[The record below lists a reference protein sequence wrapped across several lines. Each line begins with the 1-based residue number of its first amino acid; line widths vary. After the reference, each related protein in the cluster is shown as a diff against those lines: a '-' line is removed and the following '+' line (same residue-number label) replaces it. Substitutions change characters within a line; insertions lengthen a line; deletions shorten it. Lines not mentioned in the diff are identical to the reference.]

1 MKRICILGGIGSG
14 KSFIAKNFGYPVFN
28 ADQEV
33 SRIYF
38 TNKKI
43 FKKLNRILPNYFSEF
58 PIRKNFIVNAI
69 LSSKNN
75 LKKIVQI
82 VHPEVRKKMNYFLKK
97 NKKKKFVILD
107 IPLIL
112 ENKIYNKND
121 ILIFIESN
129 NKKSLKKLKLRK
141 NYNAKIYRNFK
152 SIQLPL
158 DQKKKKADYII
169 KNNFLKKPV
178 KVQIQNILKRLNNE

>member
-97 NKKKKFVILD
+97 NKKKNL
-107 IPLIL
+107 
-112 ENKIYNKND
+112 
-121 ILIFIESN
+121 
-129 NKKSLKKLKLRK
+129 
-141 NYNAKIYRNFK
+141 
-152 SIQLPL
+152 
-158 DQKKKKADYII
+158 
-169 KNNFLKKPV
+169 
-178 KVQIQNILKRLNNE
+178 

>member
-43 FKKLNRILPNYFSEF
+43 FKKLNKILPNYFSEF